1 MMVNDVRAQEFTQVV
16 FFTITCNTYEKI
28 ISRTSRKRTTKGKCS
43 FTGGVRLPEGEK
55 NALEGTYI

>member
-28 ISRTSRKRTTKGKCS
+28 ITVEPPASGQPRVS
-43 FTGGVRLPEGEK
+43 VRLREVSAYRRVK
-55 NALEGTYI
+55 KLH